1 MAPISLVLLNP
12 YWLHNARNP
21 QRKQDTTQHT
31 RKVTV
36 VLHVIKDV
44 LINPIVFM
52 TIIGIAGNFVFKQ
65 NIPVVIDDILEV
77 LGKSFNCNQL
87 TMVTLN
93 DLKKNQFFKKEML
106 KYIKK

>member
-1 MAPISLVLLNP
+1 MLEI
-12 YWLHNARNP
+12 HK
-21 QRKQDTTQHT
+21 RKQDTTQHT

-93 DLKKNQFFKKEML
+93 DLKKNQFL
-106 KYIKK
+106 